1 MGNCASVKVNNRQIG
16 LPMAESMDYV
26 VLAYPSNEVA
36 LIKVKDVNQKVLRR
50 DKVLFKF
57 PSALQSTCS
66 EQPLGPLQVVI
77 SSTSHSASILPGFD
91 PRGQIPKSC
100 QDMNYAAIDQG
111 SLLAVLFD
119 GHGKEGQK
127 VVNFCRKE
135 TEQYF
140 EANKMQAVADPHRF
154 LLELTAS
161 CDDALRKGTE
171 GIDASYSGSTEVALV
186 FGAGKVCCAGVGD
199 SRAILGTSKP
209 PEIHYAEQPPRG
221 EDKLLL
227 QEVMRRRSVQVD
239 HPLQAVQLTKDQKP
253 EDPVELDRIVH
264 CGGVVRRLMDEGGR
278 NIGPWR
284 VWKKDTNYPGL
295 AMSRSIGD
303 IVGTEIGVIST
314 PHLCTHK
321 IQEEDAFIV
330 LASDGVWDVM
340 ENSEVV
346 DFVEAYRHHCRRGNY
361 VREQTEERTRPA
373 NAPIAQLLCE
383 EARMRWL
390 TIVEEEDV
398 IIDDISSV
406 IIELRD
412 STVHIVQPPDRAQ
425 VPDMDAKDVPHI
437 EDGTVS
443 IPASAVKL
451 RDPRRASV
459 SD

>member
-1 MGNCASVKVNNRQIG
+1 
-16 LPMAESMDYV
+16 
-26 VLAYPSNEVA
+26 
-36 LIKVKDVNQKVLRR
+36 
-50 DKVLFKF
+50 
-57 PSALQSTCS
+57 
-66 EQPLGPLQVVI
+66 
-77 SSTSHSASILPGFD
+77 
-91 PRGQIPKSC
+91 
-100 QDMNYAAIDQG
+100 MNYAIIDQG
-111 SLLAVLFD
+111 TLMAVLFD

-127 VVNFCRKE
+127 VVNYCRKE
-135 TEQYF
+135 VERYYA
-140 EANKMQAVADPHRF
+140 ANKMQAVADPHRF
-154 LLELTAS
+154 LLGLTAA

-186 FGAGKVCCAGVGD
+186 LGAGKLCCAGVGD

-221 EDKLLL
+221 EDKLIL
-227 QEVMRRRSVQVD
+227 QGVMRRRSVQVD

-264 CGGVVRRLMDEGGR
+264 SGGVVRRLMDEAGR

-314 PHLCTHK
+314 PHLSTHK

-340 ENSEVV
+340 ENAEVV

-361 VREQTEERTRPA
+361 TREPVEERTRPT

-398 IIDDISSV
+398 IIDDISAV
-406 IIELRD
+406 IVEMRD

-425 VPDMDAKDVPHI
+425 VPNMDAQDVPHMDEGI
-437 EDGTVS
+437 VS